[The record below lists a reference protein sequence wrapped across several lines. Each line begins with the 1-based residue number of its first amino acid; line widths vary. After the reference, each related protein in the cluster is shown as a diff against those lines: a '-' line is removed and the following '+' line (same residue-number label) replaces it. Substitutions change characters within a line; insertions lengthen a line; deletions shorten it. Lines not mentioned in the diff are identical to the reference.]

1 MIIASFDEYSRA
13 YSNYR
18 HHEGYAKRARLL
30 QFLPEPIVVVGCGF
44 GFLVVELQQLNRLAH
59 GIDAA
64 DYCYQNRATANFTQ
78 HDILAGPLRLHA
90 ATVITEDLLP
100 WLTDAEAVTCAKNC
114 ALLSPLV
121 LHLVTEQ
128 GQADYNY
135 HSTGY
140 WMSLTGQLTVSLE
153 GM

>member
-1 MIIASFDEYSRA
+1 MRLASPQEFATA
-13 YSNYR
+13 YTDYR
-18 HHEGYAKRARLL
+18 WHEGYEKRARLL
-30 QFLPEPIVVVGCGF
+30 ASLPEPMLIVGCGF
-44 GFLVVELQQLNRLAH
+44 GFLVAELLKLGRDAF

-64 DYCYQNRATANFTQ
+64 DYCYEQRVVKPFMQ
-78 HDILAGPLRLHA
+78 HDILRGPFSSH
-90 ATVITEDLLP
+90 ATVISEDLLP
-100 WLTDAEAVTCAKNC
+100 WLTDKEARICAKHC
-114 ALLSPLV
+114 ALTGPLV

-140 WMSLTGQLTVSLE
+140 WMALTNQLTISLE

>member
-1 MIIASFDEYSRA
+1 MILASPASYALA
-13 YSNYR
+13 YTDYR
-18 HHEGYAKRARLL
+18 HHAGYLKRARLL
-30 QFLPEPIVVVGCGF
+30 LPFPEPIIVAGCGF
-44 GFLVVELQQLNRLAH
+44 GFLVVELQRLGKLAH
-59 GIDAA
+59 GIDAS
-64 DYCYQNRATANFTQ
+64 DYCYQHRATENFTL
-78 HDILAGPLRLHA
+78 HDILSGPPRLRA
-90 ATVITEDLLP
+90 ATVVTEDLLP

-121 LHLVTEQ
+121 VHLVTEQ

-140 WMSLTGQLTVSLE
+140 WMSLMGQPTISLE